1 MMDLP
6 IHDGLAAMANE
17 ESRGKDTGRTLRM
30 LKVLMSGERLDA
42 KRASQAFGIN
52 PEGALRNLKLLKL
65 IIPGMNRTTEGQKHV
80 FAFDPVAAFGEEPL
94 TKTRPSIASAIAVTL
109 GSAFSRVFAG
119 TQYQVDLERLRH
131 QVVEQLAG
139 VWKQHFTELGRKFV
153 VVCGGEEVLG
163 DRAPLL
169 EDVID
174 AVLKQK
180 IVAMKYQKFAGPTKD
195 IVVKPYSL
203 AVYDAHLYVIGS
215 ECGEDGTYGAPH
227 PFRFGRIQ
235 ELELTAEAFSY
246 PTATEYDPEVLFRDS
261 IGIWASGPEPV
272 RIVVRLTP
280 FWAVFAKHHSW
291 HRSQQV
297 VQELND
303 GSVELQFR
311 VRPCPEFEQWVLRFG
326 EDAEVLEPIALRQKI
341 IERLRKAADRYL
353 PPVS

>member
-1 MMDLP
+1 MFD
-6 IHDGLAAMANE
+6 
-17 ESRGKDTGRTLRM
+17 
-30 LKVLMSGERLDA
+30 
-42 KRASQAFGIN
+42 IN
-52 PEGALRNLKLLKL
+52 PEGALRNLKLLKS
-65 IIPGMNRTTEGQKHV
+65 IVPGMTRTTEGQRHV
-80 FAFDPVAAFGEEPL
+80 FDFDPVAAFGEEPL

-119 TQYQVDLERLRH
+119 TQYQIDLERLRH

-180 IVAMKYQKFAGPTKD
+180 VVSMKYQKFEGLTKETR
-195 IVVKPYSL
+195 VKPYSL

-215 ECGEDGTYGAPH
+215 ERGEDGMYGPPH

-235 ELELTAEAFSY
+235 ELEVSADTFTY
-246 PTATEYDPEVLFRDS
+246 PSVTEYDPDVLFRES

-297 VQELND
+297 VQELDD

-326 EDAEVLEPIALRQKI
+326 ESAEVLEPVEFREKI
-341 IERLRKAADRYL
+341 IARLRRAADQYGVR
-353 PPVS
+353 PVSEAVTL